1 MIYAATVF
9 WLMVIVFCAWGVHRI
24 WSGLVRPRVV
34 NVILLPGTLVAQMG
48 HVLGLLVPGATVHNT
63 TLIKDDETG
72 DPQQSSDAK
81 PKIPFIGPVV
91 IGMLPLITCAL
102 AIFAA
107 AYFLRSATVQDLTS
121 NRVATALP
129 LSLAAFWELLR
140 TQITLMEN
148 TLAAALSSSL
158 NDWHAWLF
166 IYLVICLTVRMAP
179 FPGNLR
185 GSLGAIVV
193 LGILAAVIG
202 HFVNSTRSIIE
213 NGWSVLSLSVA
224 MLMLLLVFS
233 LMVRGGVSLVQLLSK
248 NA

>member
-1 MIYAATVF
+1 MLYAATVF
-9 WLMVIVFCAWGVHRI
+9 WLLVIVFSAWGVHRI
-24 WSGLVRPRVV
+24 WSGMVKPRVV

-48 HVLGLLVPGATVHNT
+48 HVLGLLVTGATVNNT

-81 PKIPFIGPVV
+81 PKIPFIGPVI
-91 IGMLPLITCAL
+91 IGMLPLITCAV

-107 AYFLRSATVQDLTS
+107 AFFLRSATVSDLTS
-121 NRVATALP
+121 NRVTTALP
-129 LSLAAFWELLR
+129 LSLAAFWDLLR
-140 TQITLMEN
+140 SQITLMES
-148 TLAAALSSSL
+148 TLSAALGSSL

-193 LGILAAVIG
+193 LGVIAAVVGRFID
-202 HFVNSTRSIIE
+202 STRTIIE
-213 NGWSVLSLSVA
+213 NGWNVLSLSVA
-224 MLMLLLVFS
+224 MLLLLLVFS
-233 LMVRGGVSLVQLLSK
+233 LVVRGVVSLVQLLSK